1 MKVRPVREL
10 ANFLYNIY
18 DDGKKVLYIS
28 YSILSVLLIRDSR
41 LEIVAQ
47 IYVIGFLLKKS

>member
-28 YSILSVLLIRDSR
+28 YIILSVLLIRDSR

-47 IYVIGFLLKKS
+47 ICKKFSI

>member
-47 IYVIGFLLKKS
+47 ICKKFSI